1 MRLIVCW
8 HCNAVDSSH
17 SQIGGGLLPASEGLH
32 ASRRIR
38 PRTAPQVRPAIGA
51 STLKV
56 SKFCEATN
64 AKVWV
69 ASCAPRLCLAVH
81 RLMMTM
87 VWLCAPGRKQWKPHL
102 EAVLNSSAQ
111 PESDAAHGGGRL
123 AKLLRGNTG
132 LLNSKLKALTTAAQT
147 TAAAHEK
154 SLQQK
159 RTQLAKQVEATL
171 ERERQEKLGAK
182 QRQAKARELLRKAVC
197 GGKGMGA

>member
-1 MRLIVCW
+1 MVGQELIQELTSTT
-8 HCNAVDSSH
+8 H
-17 SQIGGGLLPASEGLH
+17 GEGVFMS
-32 ASRRIR
+32 APRWRIR

-123 AKLLRGNTG
+123 AKLPLP
-132 LLNSKLKALTTAAQT
+132 AL
-147 TAAAHEK
+147 
-154 SLQQK
+154 
-159 RTQLAKQVEATL
+159 
-171 ERERQEKLGAK
+171 
-182 QRQAKARELLRKAVC
+182 
-197 GGKGMGA
+197 